1 MRKKY
6 LKKRSSE
13 ERQEIIDELRLKQY
27 NSETVTSK
35 DSKEILK

>member
-1 MRKKY
+1 MEYEKTTKVS
-6 LKKRSSE
+6 KN
-13 ERQEIIDELRLKQY
+13 LREN